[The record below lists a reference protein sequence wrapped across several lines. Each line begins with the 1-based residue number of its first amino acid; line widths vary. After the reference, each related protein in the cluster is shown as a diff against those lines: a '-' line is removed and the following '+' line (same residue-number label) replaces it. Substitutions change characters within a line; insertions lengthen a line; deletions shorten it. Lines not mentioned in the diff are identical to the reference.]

1 MEYEPIYNS
10 IRQQQ
15 YRLGIV
21 KRTPVKQAKS
31 SPILS
36 ILYTILAVPVLYIL
50 VLLYTVKA
58 SLANTKSIRRLF
70 YPCYKGYY
78 FYISIIAI
86 LIAFCDVKNFCN
98 SWLIYQYFA

>member
-50 VLLYTVKA
+50 VLLYTV
-58 SLANTKSIRRLF
+58 
-70 YPCYKGYY
+70 
-78 FYISIIAI
+78 
-86 LIAFCDVKNFCN
+86 
-98 SWLIYQYFA
+98 